1 MAFLLVNDELRY
13 KIVTTLIPTEDK
25 LYKVYS
31 YLCDMKIPEPN
42 RVTVYTNTLLHEGCK
57 SNLEFMTKIFGKNI
71 QALILYTLIYFFF
84 LTFSHLPIFY
94 GIYNYILLYRFH
106 L

>member
-1 MAFLLVNDELRY
+1 MAFLLVNDELKY

-42 RVTVYTNTLLHEGCK
+42 RVTRVY
-57 SNLEFMTKIFGKNI
+57 
-71 QALILYTLIYFFF
+71 
-84 LTFSHLPIFY
+84 
-94 GIYNYILLYRFH
+94 
-106 L
+106 